1 MNKSRKRYQ
10 ALMPLWVSLYKKE
23 TEEKSDNTKLLECF
37 TLNKKIMDE
46 INTANIKDENDLYLF
61 LHRCKTHVRHSQAIL
76 RTMIDFPE
84 QELEAGTILMED
96 KD

>member
-10 ALMPLWVSLYKKE
+10 TLMPLWVSLCKKE
-23 TEEKSDNTKLLECF
+23 TDEKSANTKLLECYE
-37 TLNKKIMDE
+37 LNKKIMDE

-61 LHRCKTHVRHSQAIL
+61 LHRCKTHVRHSQARL

-84 QELEAGTILMED
+84 QELEAGRMLMED

>member
-10 ALMPLWVSLYKKE
+10 ALMPLWVSLWTKE
-23 TEEKSDNTKLLECF
+23 NEEKSDNTKLLECF

-46 INTANIKDENDLYLF
+46 INLANIKDENDLYLF

>member
-1 MNKSRKRYQ
+1 
-10 ALMPLWVSLYKKE
+10 MPLWVSLYKKE
-23 TEEKSDNTKLLECF
+23 NQEKSDNTKLLECF

-46 INTANIKDENDLYLF
+46 INLANIKDENDLYLF